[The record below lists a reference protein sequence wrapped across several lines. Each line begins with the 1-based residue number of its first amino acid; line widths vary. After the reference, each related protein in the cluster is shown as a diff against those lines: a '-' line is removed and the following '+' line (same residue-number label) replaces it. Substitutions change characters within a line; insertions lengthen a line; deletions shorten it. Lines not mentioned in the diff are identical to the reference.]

1 MAAAFSLPGRPPIFA
16 RTFCLTW
23 EPAVDVDCL
32 SVGILVADH
41 LCSPIARVP
50 REGELILAD
59 SLPLRAG
66 GCAVNAAIDLAK
78 VGVRVGV
85 IGCVGEDA
93 FGGFLIDELSSHGV
107 QTSGIRRQR
116 EYETSGSLIINID
129 GQDRRY
135 IHAVGA
141 SACFR
146 AEDIPLD
153 LVRKAKVLYVGGY
166 LLMPGL
172 LNGALTP
179 IFRAAREAGV
189 VTALD
194 VVVPGAGDH
203 WPHFEGLLAETDLF
217 LPNSDEAALITG
229 LTDPLAQ
236 AERFHAAGAKTVVIT
251 CGERGTVLVNDRM
264 KLRAGIFPMNYVGG
278 TGSGDAFDAG
288 YIAGLLRGGDE
299 RNCLAWGSA
308 LGASCV
314 RAVGATEGVFT
325 QAEAEDFLRRNT
337 LAVESV

>member
-1 MAAAFSLPGRPPIFA
+1 M
-16 RTFCLTW
+16 
-23 EPAVDVDCL
+23 DVDCL

-41 LCSPIARVP
+41 LCAPIPRVP
-50 REGELILAD
+50 RAGELILAE

-93 FGGFLIDELSSHGV
+93 FGQFLIDELSSHGV
-107 QTSGIRRQR
+107 ETSAIRRQR
-116 EYETSGSLIINID
+116 EFETSGSLIINVD
-129 GQDRRY
+129 GEDRRY
-135 IHAVGA
+135 IHTPGA
-141 SACFR
+141 SKCFR
-146 AEDIPLD
+146 PEDIALER
-153 LVRKAKVLYVGGY
+153 VRRAKVLYVGGY

-179 IFRAAREAGV
+179 IFRAARAAGV

-194 VVVPGAGDH
+194 VVVPGPGDH

-229 LTDPLAQ
+229 LSDPLAQ

-251 CGERGTVLVNDRM
+251 CGEHGAVLINDRL
-264 KLRAGIFPMNYVGG
+264 KLRAGIFRMPYIGG

-288 YIAGLLRGGDE
+288 YIAGLLSGGDE
-299 RNCLAWGSA
+299 RTCLAWGAA

-325 QAEAEDFLRRNT
+325 KEEAERFLSENR
-337 LAVESV
+337 LVVEEV